1 MLTQAIYKFEG
12 LVDAFLE
19 GNELKKKAYLEFFE
33 DNEIL
38 GFDEAEKNLI
48 EKLKRLEAK
57 EENPAEI

>member
-19 GNELKKKAYLEFFE
+19 GNEFKKKAYLEFFE
-33 DNEIL
+33 ENETL
-38 GFDEAEKNLI
+38 GFEEAEKNLI

-57 EENPAEI
+57 EENLTEI